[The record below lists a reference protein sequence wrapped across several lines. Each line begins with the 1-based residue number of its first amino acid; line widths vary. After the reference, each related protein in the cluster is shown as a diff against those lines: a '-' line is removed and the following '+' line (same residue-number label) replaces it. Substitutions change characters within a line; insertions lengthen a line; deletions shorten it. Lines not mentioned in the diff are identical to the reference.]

1 MNDLTKV
8 VVDVAT
14 QQKKYVPP
22 QIEVVELEPQ
32 GSILMA
38 SPGGASGK
46 GLWGNNLI
54 DDGDEWSE

>member
-14 QQKKYVPP
+14 QRKKYVPP

-38 SPGGASGK
+38 SPGGARGRA
-46 GLWGNNLI
+46 LFGNSLS
-54 DDGDEWSE
+54 DDGDEWAE

>member
-1 MNDLTKV
+1 MTELVTE

-14 QQKKYVPP
+14 QRLKYVPP

-32 GSILMA
+32 GAMLIT
-38 SPGGASGK
+38 SGK
-46 GLWGNNLI
+46 GLWGNSLI